1 MYRVSESSSAA
12 LYYTL
17 FWSQALL
24 AAADSAAPDGAALLG
39 LGYGSEADS
48 QDSGTSG
55 LVPHKPRAGKSP
67 AELSSWENRASLETE
82 SQEVR
87 DTAGNTDAAGK
98 QAETQEEERK
108 DSQALLPFVKGQRCN
123 LDML

>member
-1 MYRVSESSSAA
+1 MVSEPSSAA

-17 FWSQALL
+17 FRSQALL

-39 LGYGSEADS
+39 LGYGSDADS
-48 QDSGTSG
+48 QDSGVSG
-55 LVPHKPRAGKSP
+55 RVPQKPRAGKSP
-67 AELSSWENRASLETE
+67 AELSSQENRALPMAG

-87 DTAGNTDAAGK
+87 DAAGDGGAAGK

-108 DSQALLPFVKGQRCN
+108 DPQALLPFIKGQRCN